1 MSNIIFTFRN
11 TENSKHV
18 NLVYFKPINF
28 ACFGGELG
36 SWVFAYAK
44 TAIEDLKKVPGTK
57 VTECETL
64 KEVIYA
70 IHDGYSR
77 YHLFT
82 TLNEHQGGVRELIEE
97 TGFKLTDT
105 LYNPNSGNQVY
116 FFTYNSDPDPDDYY
130 SNEGDSW
137 GDDDY

>member
-11 TENSKHV
+11 AEDSKYV

-36 SWVFAYAK
+36 SWIFPYAK
-44 TAIEDLKKVPGTK
+44 TGIEVLKKVPGNH

-64 KEVIYA
+64 KEVICA
-70 IHDGYSR
+70 IQEQYDR

-82 TLNEHQGGVRELIEE
+82 TLNHYQEGIRRLIEE
-97 TGFKLTDT
+97 AGFKLTDT
-105 LYNPNSGNQVY
+105 LYNPNSGNEVY
-116 FFTYNSDPDPDDYY
+116 FFTYNSDPDDYHGDY
-130 SNEGDSW
+130 EGDSL